1 MIRQMGRLL
10 TAGLFATV
18 FAACE
23 LTVPD
28 FNNPSV
34 EDLQNNPNTAAVA
47 GAAQG
52 RLLDT
57 RLTAA
62 DMVHWVGA
70 FGREVYPMA
79 PTGSSL
85 PGSVRDPWTQTLFV
99 GTQVWA
105 EAYKNMRNANLLLDA
120 LEGAEIPEPDKAAVR
135 GITKT
140 I

>member
-47 GAAQG
+47 GAAPG
-52 RLLDT
+52 RPIYNPRT
-57 RLTAA
+57 PR
-62 DMVHWVGA
+62 
-70 FGREVYPMA
+70 PKQI
-79 PTGSSL
+79 S
-85 PGSVRDPWTQTLFV
+85 
-99 GTQVWA
+99 
-105 EAYKNMRNANLLLDA
+105 
-120 LEGAEIPEPDKAAVR
+120 
-135 GITKT
+135 
-140 I
+140 